1 MNVGVKNPLHAT
13 GFLSRVGSSLFAAP
27 ATGEPPRVKDVNGLR
42 LDIPANEFLA
52 AAKKTYLAC
61 ELERNQEEIH
71 MWSCQMQDGRSKFFD
86 RVHRNNRFGP
96 SYASDHDN
104 LHALV

>member
-1 MNVGVKNPLHAT
+1 MWASRIPFTRPAF
-13 GFLSRVGSSLFAAP
+13 FLGLAPRYSPP
-27 ATGEPPRVKDVNGLR
+27 ATGEPPGVKDVNGLR